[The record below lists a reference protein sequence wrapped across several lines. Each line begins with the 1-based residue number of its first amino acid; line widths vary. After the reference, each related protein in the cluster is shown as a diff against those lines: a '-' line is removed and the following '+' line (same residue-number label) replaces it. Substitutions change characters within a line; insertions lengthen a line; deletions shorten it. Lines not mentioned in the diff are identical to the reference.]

1 MWAGGWIVHFSLR
14 RVIPQE
20 YYTTN
25 KPVLKTLILVITELL
40 WGFSMEIKTE
50 IVNDLKEL
58 DDKQKEKF
66 AQKIADNFSKW
77 DDDRNSQI
85 TTAKDIMEEVYL
97 KQPSY
102 KRDKNDWKSNV
113 HLNKLYNI
121 KKAIKSMLW
130 REVYPNANQMFDVR
144 GTNEET
150 ESNAKTQKAAIVDS
164 FNKMN
169 ISKQYDLAVDSLLDI
184 GEMVAKVD
192 WVSKKKIVKRQKRDV
207 GLILQSI
214 VSKVTGAGYEQIP
227 LRDVEIPIYE
237 NARVETIN
245 PFMFV
250 FDHSKFKLYD
260 EESWDSCMKIY
271 KRFDTIENIKANKV
285 YDIKQEWIDDLNQDK
300 DGQTVENKETSDL
313 RDELQHGDSFS
324 VMFAHGD
331 FKIDGKIYKNYIA
344 EVLAGKYLI
353 RFEKNPMHIN
363 PFVFCALEY
372 DPLTK
377 RGISLLKSVIDMCK
391 EEEAL
396 TNKAFDAQKLT
407 INPVLL
413 APSGL
418 FDDENTDADGRIVY
432 EPGKVI
438 EFEDDLSGKQPVPV
452 QINTTG
458 IYDLLGL
465 LDRQISDT
473 SSVSDVMLGN
483 IESQKRTATELS
495 LADKGSSSQV
505 GKILDV
511 FYQDF
516 TIPIV
521 QKVAEL
527 LAMFKYGSEFVFLQ
541 EKGKNTEYEVTNAIR
556 QAQYNYVYEDRN
568 ALHDKKAK
576 AMELLELFTRAASD
590 PELRDQLDLKEALI
604 DVAETIG
611 YDNTDKYFKD
621 ETPAQQFADQLKQIP
636 QEMQGQVIQELQGQL
651 QQMIQRYQMQQQ
663 QAQMQARAQGQVQMQ
678 ALRDNARAQME
689 AQAMGVM

>member
-1 MWAGGWIVHFSLR
+1 
-14 RVIPQE
+14 
-20 YYTTN
+20 
-25 KPVLKTLILVITELL
+25 
-40 WGFSMEIKTE
+40 MEIKTE

-58 DDKQKEKF
+58 NDKQKEKF

-184 GEMVAKVD
+184 GEMIAKVD

-227 LRDVEIPIYE
+227 LRDVGIPIYE

-391 EEEAL
+391 EEEVL

-590 PELRDQLDLKEALI
+590 PELRAQLDLKEALI

-663 QAQMQARAQGQVQMQ
+663 QAQMHGKGARTSA
-678 ALRDNARAQME
+678 NASYKK
-689 AQAMGVM
+689 

>member
-1 MWAGGWIVHFSLR
+1 
-14 RVIPQE
+14 
-20 YYTTN
+20 
-25 KPVLKTLILVITELL
+25 
-40 WGFSMEIKTE
+40 MEIKTE

-391 EEEAL
+391 EEEVL

-590 PELRDQLDLKEALI
+590 PELRAQLDLKEALI

-636 QEMQGQVIQELQGQL
+636 QEMQGQVVQELQGQL
-651 QQMIQRYQMQQQ
+651 QQMVQRYQMQQQ
-663 QAQMQARAQGQVQMQ
+663 QAQMQARAQEQVQMQ

>member
-1 MWAGGWIVHFSLR
+1 
-14 RVIPQE
+14 
-20 YYTTN
+20 
-25 KPVLKTLILVITELL
+25 
-40 WGFSMEIKTE
+40 MEIKTE